1 MGNQP
6 GPRNNGNQG
15 KCLGTKP
22 GTLQFLATI
31 ALVLAL
37 SALNVVLCIVS
48 FDEYADAFVSI
59 HRDSF
64 NGIEDVQVERWILRG
79 LLLIRSVVALSWI
92 VSFFYLRKMLKK
104 SDGNSSLIMGVYS
117 VLSAIGF
124 GYLVHRAELPSLVV
138 VRSVQ
143 AVVCLALA
151 GYLGIERLKAPE
163 RFQVSDQTEI
173 EEKG

>member
-1 MGNQP
+1 MSDQ
-6 GPRNNGNQG
+6 RNDGSSLGANGRRE
-15 KCLGTKP
+15 KV
-22 GTLQFLATI
+22 FLATI
-31 ALVLAL
+31 VLAL

-92 VSFFYLRKMLKK
+92 ASFFYLKKMLKK

-124 GYLVHRAELPSLVV
+124 GYLVLRAELPSLAV

-143 AVVCLALA
+143 AVACLALA

-163 RFQVSDQTEI
+163 RFQVSDQAEI

>member
-1 MGNQP
+1 MSDQ
-6 GPRNNGNQG
+6 RNDGSSLGANGRRE
-15 KCLGTKP
+15 KV
-22 GTLQFLATI
+22 FLATI

-92 VSFFYLRKMLKK
+92 ASFFYLKKMLKK

-124 GYLVHRAELPSLVV
+124 GYLVLRTELPSLAV

-143 AVVCLALA
+143 AVACLALA